1 MKLII
6 LLIAAILGLASS
18 LIIPGQKV
26 HFISLPHHH
35 NQNNSTNNTSSS
47 SEIPTS
53 STSSPSPS
61 NGFDGFIARS
71 HFLPNTTLCPMGFV
85 KTTTEDGF
93 DCSRPFCRLETDCTV
108 LFGENTTCN
117 FQTAAC
123 VCDVD
128 HSVDDEVKTP
138 LFKTPNTHL

>member
-1 MKLII
+1 MKLLI
-6 LLIAAILGLASS
+6 LLIATASILGLASS

-35 NQNNSTNNTSSS
+35 NQNNSTNNTSS
-47 SEIPTS
+47 EITS
-53 STSSPSPS
+53 STNSPLPS
-61 NGFDGFIARS
+61 NFDGFIARS

-93 DCSRPFCRLETDCTV
+93 DCSRPFCHLETDCTV

-128 HSVDDEVKTP
+128 HSVDDQVKTLP
-138 LFKTPNTHL
+138 LF

>member
-26 HFISLPHHH
+26 HFISLPQHHH
-35 NQNNSTNNTSSS
+35 QNSSSSNNTSS
-47 SEIPTS
+47 EITS
-53 STSSPSPS
+53 STNSPS
-61 NGFDGFIARS
+61 NFDGFIARS

-93 DCSRPFCRLETDCTV
+93 DCSRPFCRLESDCTV

-128 HSVDDEVKTP
+128 HSVDDQVKTP
-138 LFKTPNTHL
+138 LF